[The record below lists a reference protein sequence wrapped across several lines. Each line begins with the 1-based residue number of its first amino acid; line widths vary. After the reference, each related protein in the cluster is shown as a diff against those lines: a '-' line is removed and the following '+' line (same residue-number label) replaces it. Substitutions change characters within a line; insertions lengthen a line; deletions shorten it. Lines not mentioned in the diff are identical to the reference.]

1 MRKKEARV
9 VRYDVA
15 VIGAG
20 IVGLATAMSLLEQER
35 HIDIVL
41 LDKEPSAGQHQ
52 TGHNS
57 GVIHTGIYYD
67 PTSLKARLCREG
79 CEATKA
85 FCRQE
90 HIRYDTCGKL
100 IVATI
105 DDEVA
110 KLGDLY
116 ERAYANGV
124 AVERLDAS
132 ALAALEPNVTGMAAL
147 LVRDAGIVDYR
158 QVCEAMVGRIRAAGG
173 EVRFNAAVTSIEQKN
188 DRITIKAGG
197 ETLSAAR
204 VVACAGLHSDR
215 LAAAAGVSS
224 DYRILPFR
232 GEYFVLPDER
242 SNIVSHLIYPV
253 PDPKLPFLG
262 IHLTPTIDGRTTV
275 GPNAV
280 LAFAR
285 EAYQKSAFN
294 LADTLGM
301 IGFPGSWRLLARQWR
316 AATSE
321 YRNSLFRSVYLAAC
335 QKYCPSLRIE
345 DLLPWPAGVRA
356 QAVSR
361 QGVMLHDF
369 AFAGTDR
376 MLHVLN
382 APSPAATSAIPIG
395 RMIARRLIAKQDQ
408 FG

>member
-1 MRKKEARV
+1 VA
-9 VRYDVA
+9 RYDVA

-35 HIDIVL
+35 HIDVVV

-79 CEATKA
+79 CEATKY

-90 HIRYDTCGKL
+90 LIRYDTCGKL
-100 IVATI
+100 IVAT
-105 DDEVA
+105 DADEVA
-110 KLGDLY
+110 KLGNLY
-116 ERAYANGV
+116 ERARANGV
-124 AVERLDAS
+124 AVDRLDAA
-132 ALAALEPNVTGMAAL
+132 ALTALEPNVTGIAAL

-173 EVRFNAAVTSIEQKN
+173 EVRFSAPVTAIEQT
-188 DRITIKAGG
+188 DDSVAIKAGG
-197 ETLSAAR
+197 ETLSATRA
-204 VVACAGLHSDR
+204 VACAGLHSDR
-215 LAAAAGVSS
+215 LAAAAGVAS

-242 SNIVSHLIYPV
+242 SNIVRHLIYPV

-262 IHLTPTIDGRTTV
+262 IHLTRTIDGRTTV

-280 LAFAR
+280 LGFAR
-285 EAYQKSAFN
+285 EAYRKSAFS
-294 LADTLGM
+294 LAGTFGM
-301 IGFPGSWRLLARQWR
+301 MIFPGSWRLLARQWR
-316 AATSE
+316 AAVSE

-345 DLLPWPAGVRA
+345 DLTPWPAGVRA

-369 AFAGTDR
+369 AFAGTER

-395 RMIARRLIAKQDQ
+395 RMIAARLLGHEEQL
-408 FG
+408 G

>member
-1 MRKKEARV
+1 
-9 VRYDVA
+9 VRYDIA

-20 IVGLATAMSLLEQER
+20 IVGLATAMNLLEQER
-35 HIDIVL
+35 HIDVVV
-41 LDKEPSAGQHQ
+41 LDKEPSAGRHQ

-57 GVIHTGIYYD
+57 GVVHTGVYYD

-79 CEATKA
+79 CEATKT

-90 HIRYDTCGKL
+90 QIRYDTCGKL
-100 IVATI
+100 IVATD

-116 ERAYANGV
+116 ERARANGV
-124 AVERLDAS
+124 AVDRLDAS
-132 ALAALEPNVTGMAAL
+132 ALTALEPNVTGLAAL

-158 QVCEAMVGRIRAAGG
+158 QVCEAMVRRIRAAGG
-173 EVRFNAAVTSIEQKN
+173 EVRFNAPVTAIEQK
-188 DRITIKAGG
+188 DDIVTIKAGNK
-197 ETLSAAR
+197 TLSAVR

-215 LAAAAGVSS
+215 LAAAAGVST

-232 GEYFVLPDER
+232 GEYFILPDER

-262 IHLTPTIDGRTTV
+262 IHLTRTVDGRTTV

-285 EAYQKSAFN
+285 EAYQKSSFS
-294 LADTLGM
+294 LGDTLEM
-301 IGFPGSWRLLARQWR
+301 LSFPGSWRLLARQWR
-316 AATSE
+316 AAASE

-335 QKYCPSLRIE
+335 QKYCPSLRTE
-345 DLLPWPAGVRA
+345 DLRPWPAGVRA

-395 RMIARRLIAKQDQ
+395 RMIAMRLLGNQDQ
-408 FG
+408 LG